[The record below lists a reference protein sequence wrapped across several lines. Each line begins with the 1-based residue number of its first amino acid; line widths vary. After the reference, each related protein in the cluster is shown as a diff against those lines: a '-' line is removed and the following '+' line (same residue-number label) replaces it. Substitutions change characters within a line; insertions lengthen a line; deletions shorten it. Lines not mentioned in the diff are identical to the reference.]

1 MGVILGVRVNVTV
14 GVGVGV
20 SVGVLVCV
28 AVSVYVGVG
37 VSVGPSICP
46 GPQADS
52 MTLIIIR
59 LIKIRMRTTCRMADS
74 SINEGPTG
82 CLVG

>member
-1 MGVILGVRVNVTV
+1 VGVILGVGVRVTV
-14 GVGVGV
+14 GVYVGV

-37 VSVGPSICP
+37 VSVGPSNCP
-46 GPQADS
+46 GPQAVS
-52 MTLIIIR
+52 MTLIIIK
-59 LIKIRMRTTCRMADS
+59 LIKSKMRTTCRMADS
-74 SINEGPTG
+74 SIIEGPTG